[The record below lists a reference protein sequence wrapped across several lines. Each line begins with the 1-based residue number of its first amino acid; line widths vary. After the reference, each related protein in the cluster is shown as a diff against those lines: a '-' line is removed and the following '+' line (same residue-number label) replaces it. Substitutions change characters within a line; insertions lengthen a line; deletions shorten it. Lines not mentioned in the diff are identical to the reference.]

1 MDRRVT
7 PPKRVTSPTWSPP
20 PPRKQ
25 ALIVLIMERVSVNN
39 SSEGEEYTSEIWRST
54 LESNGLLAE
63 SRRQVTQT
71 DAIANT
77 PPKSGAFLVAF
88 FFTSDFTTGEF
99 GLSKRLLEIFIEIS
113 GETMCRLIVA
123 VTSVLPVSV
132 ISKTSQHGGRRNCAH
147 FKKNLPKKYKWSQTN
162 KVVES

>member
-7 PPKRVTSPTWSPP
+7 PPKRFTSPTWSPP

-39 SSEGEEYTSEIWRST
+39 SSEGEEYTGEIWRST

-88 FFTSDFTTGEF
+88 SLHRT
-99 GLSKRLLEIFIEIS
+99 LLQ
-113 GETMCRLIVA
+113 GNL
-123 VTSVLPVSV
+123 VS
-132 ISKTSQHGGRRNCAH
+132 
-147 FKKNLPKKYKWSQTN
+147 L
-162 KVVES
+162 KVY